1 MIVSLCDFIGA
12 MLGIT
17 GAFFVIAKRRIGFL
31 IWVCSNVF
39 LITAFVLKDLPWT
52 VVLFS
57 VYTIINVIGFIAW
70 SKKGKAWLDRLWQ
83 KIKNK
88 VRNLLQCLSL

>member
-12 MLGIT
+12 LLGIT
-17 GAFFVIAKRRIGFL
+17 GAFFVIAKRRVGFL

-39 LITAFVLKDLPWT
+39 LITAFVLKDLYWT

-57 VYTIINVIGFIAW
+57 VYTVANTIGFIAW
-70 SKKGKAWLDRLWQ
+70 SKEGKAWLDRLWQ
-83 KIKNK
+83 KIKYK
-88 VRNLLQCLSL
+88 VGA